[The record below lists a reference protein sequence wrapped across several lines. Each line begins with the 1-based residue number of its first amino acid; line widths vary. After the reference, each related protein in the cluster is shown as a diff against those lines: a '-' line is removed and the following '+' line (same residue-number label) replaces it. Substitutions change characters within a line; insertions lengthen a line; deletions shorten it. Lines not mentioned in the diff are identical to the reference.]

1 MQKSCVNTIFCIW
14 HQKNEDFEGMKDMN
28 KKVMISCYLPILP
41 GIFLVEEMG
50 LGQFMAS
57 LISVIVGIIIMI
69 KAQDMKEFRRLSL
82 HQFFGI
88 MLADI
93 LSAMLFVIRFNN
105 HILSVLALI
114 AFIIMGAVVFLI
126 QFVID
131 YLISKSFKRNRK

>member
-1 MQKSCVNTIFCIW
+1 
-14 HQKNEDFEGMKDMN
+14 
-28 KKVMISCYLPILP
+28 
-41 GIFLVEEMG
+41 MG